1 MLAYIVKRL
10 LQSTITML
18 GISVIIFALV
28 NLIPGNPYA
37 SMIDLSM
44 SPEQVDALL
53 RQLGYYDPL
62 TIKYLKWLGRMLQG
76 DMGMSIFYKEP
87 VAAIIVSRL
96 GNTALLAV
104 AAILIGSIIGIATG
118 VFTSRHRKSLIDYL
132 TTIFAFLGLS
142 IPTFFFGMLL
152 IKVFGVDLKWLPVS
166 GKSSIGVTLSGIDY
180 AWDVMKHLL
189 MPAMVL
195 GLMHAAALMRYT
207 RSSMLEI
214 QQQDYIRTAR
224 AKGLGERAVIYKH
237 ALKNALNPIITI
249 LSLKVPALL
258 SGALLTE
265 TVFVWP
271 GVGRLNYEA
280 VLHRDYPLIMGI
292 VMVLALFTLLSNLI
306 ADMLYAAVDP
316 RIKYD

>member
-10 LQSTITML
+10 LQSIITML

-62 TIKYLKWLGRMLQG
+62 TVKYVKWLGRMLQG
-76 DMGMSIFYKEP
+76 DMGVSIFYKEP
-87 VAAIIVSRL
+87 VAAIIMSRL

-104 AAILIGSIIGIATG
+104 AAILIGSMIGIVTG
-118 VFTSRHRKSLIDYL
+118 IFTSRHRKSLIDYL

-166 GKSSIGVTLSGIDY
+166 GKSTIGVTLSGMDY
-180 AWDVMKHLL
+180 AWDVMKHLV